1 MKQVVDSKGRTF
13 NIKVNIGTA
22 KRVKDLTGHDI
33 LDLTGEDRDNIFSK
47 IKSDP
52 FTLADIITVLIEE
65 DLKALNLTKEA
76 FLESF
81 TGDIIDDF
89 SDALMQEIADFF
101 PSRQSRLIKEQ
112 LAEIKKLEDEIYST
126 PSGEQSGV
134 LPESSE

>member
-126 PSGEQSGV
+126 PPGEQSGV